1 MSGRIGRSMTRSEMG
16 PDKAI
21 QDSSPRKAE
30 ALVRKL
36 NWKQVRTREIQDYT

>member
-1 MSGRIGRSMTRSEMG
+1 MS

-30 ALVRKL
+30 ALVCKL
-36 NWKQVRTREIQDYT
+36 GWKQVRTREIQDYIELLVRYLVL